1 MKKFLL
7 LFAAQ
12 NIVLII
18 IAFFTI
24 CSLASC
30 EDNMVEAKSVCI
42 SGEKAGQHKICWIDR
57 RLIDENDPKPDTIK
71 GKTGTFLILE
81 VLEK

>member
-1 MKKFLL
+1 MKKFFL

-30 EDNMVEAKSVCI
+30 EDNMVEAKSICI

-57 RLIDENDPKPDTIK
+57 RLIDETNPAPDTIK

-81 VLEK
+81 ILEK

>member
-1 MKKFLL
+1 MKKFLF

-30 EDNMVEAKSVCI
+30 EDNMVEAKSICI
-42 SGEKAGQHKICWIDR
+42 SGEKAGKDKICWIDR

-71 GKTGTFLILE
+71 GKNSTFVILE
-81 VLEK
+81 VVQ

>member
-1 MKKFLL
+1 MKKFLF

-24 CSLASC
+24 CFLASC
-30 EDNMVEAKSVCI
+30 EDNMVEAKAVCI
-42 SGEKAGQHKICWIDR
+42 SGEKAGQHKTCWIDR
-57 RLIDENDPKPDTIK
+57 RLIDETNPAPDTIK